1 MSRLKDI
8 MDVDVEPLESQ
19 AYRRSREAAK
29 LQASLPAI
37 APSAET
43 SLPPIVDQESGTV
56 PKRRRSNRALRPAA
70 PAHRPASARRRS
82 SATEEGMDFTF
93 GYQAGGSSQASKSGS
108 PSRPSRGSEP
118 AEGVPVKYTPI
129 TGRVSK
135 AKKGVPVHTCDICRP
150 VKVCSLP
157 DVFFFWESNN
167 FSHLYR
173 LSQERSI

>member
-1 MSRLKDI
+1 MSKLKDI

-29 LQASLPAI
+29 LQAPLPPI

-43 SLPPIVDQESGTV
+43 TLPSIVDQTPGAI
-56 PKRRRSNRALRPAA
+56 PRRRRSNRALRPAIQ
-70 PAHRPASARRRS
+70 PTVQRQVIARRRS
-82 SATEEGMDFTF
+82 SATEEGMDFTA
-93 GYQAGGSSQASKSGS
+93 GYHAGGSGQESKSRS

-118 AEGVPVKYTPI
+118 TDGGVPVKYTPI

-150 VKVCSLP
+150 VKVCLELEKE
-157 DVFFFWESNN
+157 FLWA
-167 FSHLYR
+167 
-173 LSQERSI
+173 